1 MNKTYHITTF
11 GCQMNYSDSE
21 RIATV
26 LESLKFKLA
35 SESEADI
42 LVFNLCSVR
51 QHAIDRIWGLINKIK
66 KGKWKKKN
74 EKSKNAKEQK
84 IILTGCI
91 LPADKKKFEEREI
104 MILDIKKLNEWP
116 KKIKKIT
123 NYRLPIIDYN
133 LSKDYFSI
141 PPKYFS
147 KFSAYVPIMTGCNN
161 FCAYCA
167 VPYTRGR
174 EYSRSVEEILN
185 EVNKLIVQGYKEIIL
200 LGQNVNSYAGLM
212 SFSRKRE
219 SSKQNLSP
227 KNVSW
232 ISASAEMTKHSK
244 INFPTL
250 IKLIDTI
257 SGNYWLS
264 FLTSHPKDMSA
275 DLINCFNDCKHL
287 VPYLHLPLQAGS
299 NKILKAMN
307 RNYSLK
313 HYNDLIKNIRQNYTG
328 ALPLNLSTD
337 IIVGFP
343 QETMKDFESTKKA
356 LETINFDMAYLAEYS
371 PRPGTAAFKLKDN
384 VLGSEKEKRKNIL
397 NEILKKTALEN
408 NKKMVGSITEVL
420 IDKIDAKG
428 VFGKTKN
435 FKRIKVIGKKRT
447 INKKIIGSFVPVK
460 IIKANVWNLE
470 GEIA

>member
-91 LPADKKKFEEREI
+91 LPADKKKFAERGI
-104 MILDIKKLNEWP
+104 IVLDIKKLNEWP
-116 KKIKKIT
+116 KEISKIT
-123 NYRLPIIDYN
+123 NYRLPITGYN
-133 LSKDYFSI
+133 LSKDYFSVG
-141 PPKYFS
+141 PKYFS

-200 LGQNVNSYAGLM
+200 LGQNVNSYNSRIDPNKNNPELLQINYSEAFGKNSY
-212 SFSRKRE
+212 SFGKRGV
-219 SSKQNLSP
+219 K
-227 KNVSW
+227 
-232 ISASAEMTKHSK
+232 T

-250 IKLIDTI
+250 LKLIDTI
-257 SGNYWLS
+257 PGDYWLS
-264 FLTSHPKDMSA
+264 FLTSHPKDMS
-275 DLINCFNDCKHL
+275 DELIKCFKTCRHL
-287 VPYLHLPLQAGS
+287 IPYLHLPLQAGS

-307 RNYSLK
+307 RKYTSAQYIK
-313 HYNDLIKNIRQNYTG
+313 LIRAMRQTIRTISI
-328 ALPLNLSTD
+328 STD

-343 QETMKDFESTKKA
+343 GETKKDFEETVKIMKK
-356 LETINFDMAYLAEYS
+356 INFDMAYLAEYS
-371 PRPGTAAFKLKDN
+371 PRPATVAFKLKDN
-384 VLGSEKEKRKNIL
+384 VSKAEKEKRKNGL

-408 NKKMVGSITEVL
+408 NKKMLGLITEVL
-420 IDKIDAKG
+420 IDEVNDKG
-428 VFGKTKN
+428 IFGKTKN